1 MAEKRE
7 SQDDDSDTFS
17 FVALGGGREVGRS
30 CHVISFKGKTIMLD
44 AGVHP
49 AHSGLA
55 SLPFY
60 DEFDLSTIDILLIS
74 HFHLDHAAS
83 LPYVMQKTNFKGRV
97 FMTHPTKGIYR
108 WLLSDFVRVTSG
120 AESDPDLYSEADLT
134 ASFNKIETIDYH
146 STMEV
151 NGVKFTAYHAGH
163 VLGAAMYTIEVGG
176 VKVLFTGDYSR
187 EEDRHLNQAEVPPM
201 KPDILICE
209 STYGTGTHLPRLER
223 EQRLT
228 GLIHSTLDKGGKCLL
243 PVFALGRAQEI
254 LLILDEY
261 WEAHPD
267 LQEFSIYYASALAK
281 KCIAVYQTYI
291 NMMNDN
297 IRRRFRDQKSNPFR
311 FKYIKNIKNL
321 DRFDDMGPCV
331 MVASPGMLQ
340 SGVSRSLLERWAPDP
355 KNTLILTGYS
365 VEGTMAKQIINEP
378 NEIPSAQNP
387 DLKIPRRLAV
397 EELSFAAHVDFQ
409 QNSEFIDLVDSK
421 NIILVHG
428 ELNNM
433 QRLKAALLAK
443 YRGLKNSPREKT
455 IYNPRNCEEVELAFK
470 GVKVAKTVGKM
481 AEEKPH
487 VGQIISGV
495 VVQKDF
501 NYGIMGVADLREHA
515 GLSTSS
521 VLERQTVTVN
531 AGVDLVKY
539 HLEQMFGYVEMKET
553 ENVKI
558 EEMEEDV
565 AEEEDDKEVKKEVE
579 DIVMEGQVQDVTV
592 EEVKK
597 EEEVK
602 EEFKKEVEG
611 EEGSAG
617 TTFVVMNSVTVKHT
631 PTSCTIE
638 WVGSC
643 LNDSIADAVLAIL
656 LTVDN
661 SRASVKMSSKQ
672 CSHGHDHGNGH
683 SEDGHSNSS
692 LDERVLQLSSILKAQ
707 FGDSYVVSEDGKSA
721 NIKIDAMEATISF
734 SDLSVTGSPPPL
746 VQRVQVAVDRA
757 ISLVAPLAQKLSA
770 VELVEGFKA
779 IEGGQKAIEG
789 VKQEEAQIEEV
800 KEEPKTEVKEE

>member
-7 SQDDDSDTFS
+7 SQDSDSDTFS

-60 DEFDLSTIDILLIS
+60 DEFDLSTVDILLIS

-261 WEAHPD
+261 WESHPD

-297 IRRRFRDQKSNPFR
+297 IRRRFRDQKTNPFR

-501 NYGIMGVADLREHA
+501 NYGLMGVADLREHV

-539 HLEQMFGYVEMKET
+539 HLEQMFGYVEVSET

-558 EEMEEDV
+558 EEMAEDV
-565 AEEEDDKEVKKEVE
+565 EEEEEDKAVKQEAE
-579 DIVMEGQVQDVTV
+579 DVTV
-592 EEVKK
+592 KGEVSDETMEDVKK
-597 EEEVK
+597 EEEKVEDFK
-602 EEFKKEVEG
+602 EELEK
-611 EEGSAG
+611 G
-617 TTFVVMNSVTVKHT
+617 TTFTVMNSVTVKHT
-631 PTSCTIE
+631 PTACTIE

-672 CSHGHDHGNGH
+672 CGHDH
-683 SEDGHSNSS
+683 GHSNSS
-692 LDERVLQLSSILKAQ
+692 LDDRVLQLSSILKAQ
-707 FGDSYVVSEDGKSA
+707 FGDSYTVSEDGKSA
-721 NIKIDAMEATISF
+721 NIVIDAMEAQISF
-734 SDLSVTGSPPPL
+734 SDLSVTGNPPPL

-770 VELVEGFKA
+770 IDMVEGF
-779 IEGGQKAIEG
+779 Q
-789 VKQEEAQIEEV
+789 VKQIEDSQVAKIEDAEKVEHEEIKEEV
-800 KEEPKTEVKEE
+800 KEEVKEAEEEVKKEEE

>member
-1 MAEKRE
+1 
-7 SQDDDSDTFS
+7 
-17 FVALGGGREVGRS
+17 
-30 CHVISFKGKTIMLD
+30 MLD

-60 DEFDLSTIDILLIS
+60 DEFDLSTVDILLIS

-187 EEDRHLNQAEVPPM
+187 EEDRHLNQAEVPPI

-297 IRRRFRDQKSNPFR
+297 IRRRFRDQKTNPFR

-387 DLKIPRRLAV
+387 DLKVPRRLAV

-443 YRGLKNSPREKT
+443 YRSLKGSAREKT
-455 IYNPRNCEEVELAFK
+455 IYNPRNCEEVELPFK
-470 GVKVAKTVGKM
+470 GVKVAKTIGKM
-481 AEEKPH
+481 AEERPQ

-501 NYGIMGVADLREHA
+501 NLGLMSVGDLREHA

-521 VLERQTVTVN
+521 VLERQSVRVN

-539 HLEQMFGYVEMKET
+539 HLEQMFGYVDMEET
-553 ENVKI
+553 SSVKVEEVADDIENVK
-558 EEMEEDV
+558 EEVQSANEDKQIKREVEDV
-565 AEEEDDKEVKKEVE
+565 EVKGETNDDEEIKVKKEDEDANIKGE
-579 DIVMEGQVQDVTV
+579 DIEMTDA
-592 EEVKK
+592 
-597 EEEVK
+597 
-602 EEFKKEVEG
+602 
-611 EEGSAG
+611 SSSG
-617 TTFVVMNSVTVKHT
+617 TTFTVMNAVMVKHT
-631 PTSCTIE
+631 PTLCTIE
-638 WVGSC
+638 WIGSC

-661 SRASVKMSSKQ
+661 SRASVKMSSKS
-672 CSHGHDHGNGH
+672 CDHNH
-683 SEDGHSNSS
+683 SPEDGAHGHSNSTMS
-692 LDERVLQLSSILKAQ
+692 DRVTQLSSILFAQ
-707 FGDSYVVSEDGKSA
+707 FGDCYKLSEDGKSA
-721 NIKIDAMEATISF
+721 NIKIDAMEAAVNF
-734 SDLSVTGSPPPL
+734 SDLSVTGSPMPL

-757 ISLVAPLAQKLSA
+757 ISMVAPLAQKLSA
-770 VELVEGFKA
+770 VELIEGFRDDKPIENTTEVKA
-779 IEGGQKAIEG
+779 ITADGETDESAAKGNGQG
-789 VKQEEAQIEEV
+789 VKAEEEV
-800 KEEPKTEVKEE
+800 KNEEGAQEVASQADIKADVDA

>member
-1 MAEKRE
+1 
-7 SQDDDSDTFS
+7 
-17 FVALGGGREVGRS
+17 
-30 CHVISFKGKTIMLD
+30 MLD

-60 DEFDLSTIDILLIS
+60 DEFDLSTVDILLIS

-187 EEDRHLNQAEVPPM
+187 EEDRHLNQAEVPPI

-297 IRRRFRDQKSNPFR
+297 IKRRFRDQKTNPFR

-340 SGVSRSLLERWAPDP
+340 SGVSRSLLERWSPDP

-501 NYGIMGVADLREHA
+501 NYGLMGVADLRENV

-539 HLEQMFGYVEMKET
+539 HLEQMFGYVEMSET
-553 ENVKI
+553 DDIKM
-558 EEMEEDV
+558 MEEDV
-565 AEEEDDKEVKKEVE
+565 EMDEVKRE
-579 DIVMEGQVQDVTV
+579 V
-592 EEVKK
+592 EEV
-597 EEEVK
+597 EVEGEVK
-602 EEFKKEVEG
+602 EEEKKDVLEVP
-611 EEGSAG
+611 G
-617 TTFVVMNSVTVKHT
+617 TTFTVMNAVTVKHT

-661 SRASVKMSSKQ
+661 SRASVKMSSKS
-672 CSHGHDHGNGH
+672 CSHNHEGHDHA
-683 SEDGHSNSS
+683 NSS
-692 LDERVLQLSSILKAQ
+692 LDERVTQLSSILKAQ
-707 FGDSYVVSEDGKSA
+707 FGDCYTVSEDGKSA
-721 NIKIDAMEATISF
+721 EIKIDAMQATVSF
-734 SDLSVTGSPPPL
+734 SDLSVFGSPPPL

-770 VELVEGFKA
+770 VELIEGFRDG
-779 IEGGQKAIEG
+779 EGQVKLLEG
-789 VKQEEAQIEEV
+789 VKVEEEGDVKEEV
-800 KEEPKTEVKEE
+800 KEEVKDEVKQE